1 MSKCC
6 WLEDFLGQGPC
17 LGKAELSPAIPSAN
31 PPRKKQFYN
40 VFDVA
45 SLVEDITLAKTAAAE
60 HGF

>member
-1 MSKCC
+1 M
-6 WLEDFLGQGPC
+6 GRVPC
-17 LGKAELSPAIPSAN
+17 LGKAELSPAIPRAN